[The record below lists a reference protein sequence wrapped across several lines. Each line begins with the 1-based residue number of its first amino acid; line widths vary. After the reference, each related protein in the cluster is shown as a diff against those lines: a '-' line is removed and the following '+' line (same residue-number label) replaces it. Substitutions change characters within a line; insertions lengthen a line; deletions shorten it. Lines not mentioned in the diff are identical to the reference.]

1 MDSTH
6 DFDCA
11 ICMDSMTDPVSTPCG
26 HNFCLSCLSQHIAI
40 SSNSYY
46 ASVVCPSCRSPM
58 QSSRAE
64 LRVNTG
70 LRDMI
75 QRQISQPS
83 ADASAAPVAAAFTSK
98 PCNVTMAHAPAPAG
112 SFTFHCAVTPPTDGT
127 KQPIVAILCLDLSGS
142 MGTSLANPTNEK
154 GAKLF
159 TRLDLAKHVC
169 VTTAHMLGDED
180 VLCIIGFSTA
190 SSVVLKPTL
199 MTAAGKEKAEQL
211 VKGVKADGGTNI
223 WSALQLM
230 NKVSNKAEFAG
241 RNIVAALLTDG
252 ETNAD
257 TSPRRGEVES
267 YRLMTRPEKLSVFGF
282 SYDINSKLLYQLASV
297 SNCTFGFIPDFS
309 MVGTVFINWMATA
322 ISTASLERSVKVTYK
337 DGTSSEHKTGLI
349 QFGQTRNIV
358 LPSNSE
364 PVSVSLDSDAEVA
377 STSLQQLSPMA
388 QVRFELLNML
398 QFCIGHDGL
407 GVDYTPIYR
416 KWSSSSDLQ
425 VKELMRDIKPVGSD
439 DEGQV
444 SMAAKSPTIWQK
456 WGKHYTRAY
465 YTAVLQEVCLNFKDP
480 GLQIYGGK
488 LFQKAS
494 ETGDEI
500 FRSLPAPEPS
510 GGTDYNSSSYAY
522 AHSVAQTTAAQPIG
536 AQVQT
541 MAAFHNAGG
550 GCWAPGTKVRMA
562 YGYET
567 KAIEELKKG
576 DAVWTPD
583 GPALVEHLL
592 TLGRIHMTQLMCHYN
607 KKVWITPWHPVLNE
621 SGVWIQP
628 ASVEEPI
635 DTPMPVVYN
644 MILSRGHVIDVNSVL
659 SVTLGHGFTGPII
672 EHAFFGDKTAVLR
685 DIQGQAGFDEG
696 RPVFKN
702 LKTRNDPVTGLIVGW
717 YDDV

>member
-1 MDSTH
+1 MESTH
-6 DFDCA
+6 DLDCA

-26 HNFCLSCLSQHIAI
+26 HNFCLSCLIQHIAI

-58 QSSRAE
+58 QSSTAE

-75 QRQISQPS
+75 QRQTTQAS
-83 ADASAAPVAAAFTSK
+83 ADTASSAAVAAAFISK
-98 PCNVTMAHAPAPAG
+98 PCTVTMAHAPAPAG
-112 SFTFHCAVTPPTDGT
+112 SFMFHCAITPPTEGT
-127 KQPIVAILCLDLSGS
+127 REPIVAILCLDLSGS

-199 MTAAGKEKAEQL
+199 MTRAGKEKVEQ
-211 VKGVKADGGTNI
+211 VMKGVKADGGTNI

-230 NKVSNKAEFAG
+230 NKVSNKPEFAG

-252 ETNAD
+252 ETNPN

-282 SYDINSKLLYQLASV
+282 SYEINSKLLYQLASV

-322 ISTASLERSVKVTYK
+322 ISTASLERLVKITYK

-349 QFGQTRNIV
+349 QFGQTRSIV
-358 LPSNSE
+358 GMSNSE

-377 STSLQQLSPMA
+377 STSLDQLSPMA

-398 QFCIGHDGL
+398 QFCIGQDGV
-407 GVDYTPIYR
+407 GVDYMPIYR
-416 KWSSSSDLQ
+416 KWASSSDLK
-425 VKELMRDIKPVGSD
+425 VKELMRDIKPPGSD

-444 SMAAKSPTIWQK
+444 SMAAKSSTIWNK

-488 LFQKAS
+488 LFQAAS

-500 FRSLPAPEPS
+500 FRSLPAPEPT
-510 GGTDYNSSSYAY
+510 GGVDYNSSSYAY
-522 AHSVAQTTAAQPIG
+522 VQTTAAQPG
-536 AQVQT
+536 TQVHT

-583 GPALVEHLL
+583 GPAVVEYLL
-592 TLGRIHMTQLMCHYN
+592 TLGRAHSTQLMCHYLN
-607 KKVWITPWHPVLNE
+607 KVWITPWHPVLNE
-621 SGVWIQP
+621 NGAWIQP
-628 ASVEEPI
+628 ASMGEPM

-644 MILSRGHVIDVNSVL
+644 MILSKGHVIDVNSVL

-672 EHAFFGDKTAVLR
+672 EHAFFGDKAAVLR
-685 DIQGQAGFDEG
+685 DIQGQPGFDEG

-702 LKTRNDPVTGLIVGW
+702 LKARKDPVTDMIVGW